1 MCAAV
6 RCERRHYVQANAAN
20 RTTTVPVAGRKSL
33 HHKTLWF
40 LRSPREDAYVR
51 AAAAI
56 RGATL
61 QLVGWTRNA
70 ERAPIQPT
78 SPARSP
84 RLAASRVKIT
94 SATARRAFSHPI
106 LGPTDSLGGRH
117 PASPRYHH
125 ALSSAEFQSGIDLTD
140 VTRGKESRAARL
152 SDGNSAIVE
161 LATRRRGA
169 DALKV
174 FECRT
179 SCRSSPRARAR
190 GSSRN

>member
-61 QLVGWTRNA
+61 QPVGWTRNA

-94 SATARRAFSHPI
+94 SATARRAFSYPI
-106 LGPTDSLGGRH
+106 LGPMDSVGRS
-117 PASPRYHH
+117 ASGLP

-161 LATRRRGA
+161 LATRRRGP

-179 SCRSSPRARAR
+179 SCRNSPRASAR